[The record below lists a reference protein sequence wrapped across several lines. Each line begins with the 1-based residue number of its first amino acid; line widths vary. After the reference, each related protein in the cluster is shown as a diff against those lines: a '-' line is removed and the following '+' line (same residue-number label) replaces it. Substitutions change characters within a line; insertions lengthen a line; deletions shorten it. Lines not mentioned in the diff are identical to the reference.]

1 MHVLLVYE
9 CNFLFHLLGRVLL
22 KERSSLYR
30 ALSMMNGNS

>member
-22 KERSSLYR
+22 KEDLACTGRFQ
-30 ALSMMNGNS
+30 